1 MFRSFE
7 TGRSEELFRRISLF
21 PLSVCSPSLF
31 PVALQPSQPSGE
43 RRAYVRNVDGND
55 LARDRAIVHCVRES
69 RPASLRVLLRSDRTG
84 DSLLL
89 RGSPS
94 AGDCMPCIVQD
105 RSSVLRLMY
114 ASQINSVHKLVCGER
129 SHPFR
134 LPPFSREEADVVL
147 MCAALPIKGY
157 EDALLKLQI
166 LKACGA
172 QHSNQLDVSAGT
184 LGFAVGQ
191 KVCILTYSLGFIW
204 QRILAALIGT
214 SSSMHKEQNADV
226 KNKVVHKLREM
237 VAIDQCRQMRKIGM
251 PPQVRVTT
259 TYNSLTQGTP
269 AIDELLP
276 WHSLFC
282 HRATANAPLAA
293 ARDEL
298 PAGFAQ
304 DELHKLVS
312 LSLESLRNFLADAL
326 NDADVGSFAR
336 TVKVAVEEYTAV

>member
-1 MFRSFE
+1 
-7 TGRSEELFRRISLF
+7 
-21 PLSVCSPSLF
+21 
-31 PVALQPSQPSGE
+31 
-43 RRAYVRNVDGND
+43 
-55 LARDRAIVHCVRES
+55 
-69 RPASLRVLLRSDRTG
+69 
-84 DSLLL
+84 
-89 RGSPS
+89 
-94 AGDCMPCIVQD
+94 
-105 RSSVLRLMY
+105 MY

-172 QHSNQLDVSAGT
+172 QHSNQLD
-184 LGFAVGQ
+184 
-191 KVCILTYSLGFIW
+191 
-204 QRILAALIGT
+204 RILAALIGT

-259 TYNSLTQGTP
+259 TVNSLTQGTP